1 MNSMDDKMTTAD
13 TVTMVIAVAGPVASW
28 LLSDARSKSR
38 LAFVEEKLTAIKE
51 ESGSATKSNSD
62 RLNLLE
68 VDMARCSQDRGD
80 IHKMIE
86 RVDSQKAS
94 REVVDGIRDDLRNF
108 KVALEKRFDRME
120 SMLERI
126 AGNNHK
132 P

>member
-94 REVVDGIRDDLRNF
+94 REVVDGIRDDLQNF
-108 KVALEKRFDRME
+108 KVALEKRFDKME
-120 SMLERI
+120 AMLERI
-126 AGNNHK
+126 AGNNRK
-132 P
+132 S

>member
-1 MNSMDDKMTTAD
+1 
-13 TVTMVIAVAGPVASW
+13 VAGPVASW